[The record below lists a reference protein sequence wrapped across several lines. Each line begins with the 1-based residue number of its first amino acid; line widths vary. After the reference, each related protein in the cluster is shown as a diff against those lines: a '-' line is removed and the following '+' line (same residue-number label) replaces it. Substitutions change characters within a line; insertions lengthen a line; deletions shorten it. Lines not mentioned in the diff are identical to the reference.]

1 MLMTVGTGIMSTIHE
16 SSPKKAWV
24 PMYIYLFHC
33 PSTPIAYHFFFFLSD
48 QADSFLNR
56 RWSALYRN
64 NIPRSCT
71 APSFVSGASTRIY
84 GIRSQF
90 R

>member
-1 MLMTVGTGIMSTIHE
+1 MTVGTGIMSTIHE

-24 PMYIYLFHC
+24 PMYIYLIVLQFRLL
-33 PSTPIAYHFFFFLSD
+33 IFLSD
-48 QADSFLNR
+48 QADSFLDR

-64 NIPRSCT
+64 NIPRSRA